1 MRLPAAAK
9 AFVKKAIG
17 WGMPPPDC
25 EEARREQAAADVEA
39 MLDTLSKEELARA
52 IIDDDELAEAVARL
66 GRALDSSA
74 SSKAGQNPGDGE

>member
-1 MRLPAAAK
+1 
-9 AFVKKAIG
+9 
-17 WGMPPPDC
+17 MPDL
-25 EEARREQAAADVEA
+25 EA

-52 IIDDDELAEAVARL
+52 IDDDELAEVVARL